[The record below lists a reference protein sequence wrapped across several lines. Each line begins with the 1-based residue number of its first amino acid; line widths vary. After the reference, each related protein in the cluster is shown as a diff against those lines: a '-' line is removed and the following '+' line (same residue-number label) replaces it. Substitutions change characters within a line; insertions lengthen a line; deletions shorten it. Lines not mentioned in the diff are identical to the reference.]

1 MIESHDMADT
11 LVEAVI
17 NAAAARQP
25 LRIVGGNSKQLLM
38 GRHCEATP
46 LQVGG
51 HRGIVDYTPEELVIT
66 ARAGTPIAE
75 IESTLAAEG
84 QTLASEPPRYNGT
97 GTLGGTLACNL
108 SGPARPWCGALRD
121 AVLGLRLIDGRG
133 QHLRFGGRV
142 MKNVAGYDVS
152 RLQAGALGTL
162 GVITEVSLKVM
173 PRSEFTTTLAFA
185 TPAAQAIETM
195 NRRAALP
202 SPLNGALWHAGRL
215 FLRLSGARSA
225 VEQYAREW
233 GGEQVSQE
241 DAPWDSLREMQAPL
255 FDQAQDMQPPLYRLS
270 VGSATSLGTLDEQC
284 VIDWCGALRWLTSE
298 QELASVHN
306 IAAAHG
312 GHASL
317 FRGGDRSGEVR
328 APLPSTQQALKHRLK
343 QAFDP
348 EAVFNPGRLY
358 SWL

>member
-1 MIESHDMADT
+1 MIESTDIADT

-17 NAAAARQP
+17 GAAEARAP
-25 LRIVGGNSKQLLM
+25 LCIVGGNSKQLLA
-38 GRHCEATP
+38 GRHCDATP

-75 IESTLAAEG
+75 IESTLSAEG
-84 QTLASEPPRYNGT
+84 QTLASEPPRYDGA

-108 SGPARPWCGALRD
+108 SGPARPWSGALRD

-185 TPAAQAIETM
+185 LPAAQAIDTM
-195 NRRAALP
+195 NRRAAVP

-215 FLRLSGARSA
+215 FLRLSGAQSA
-225 VEQYAREW
+225 VAQCAREW
-233 GGEQVSQE
+233 GGEPVSAQ
-241 DAPWDSLREMQAPL
+241 DAPWESLREMPEAL
-255 FDQAQDMQPPLYRLS
+255 FDQAQNQPLPLYRLS
-270 VGSATSLGTLDEQC
+270 VGSASSLGDLDERC
-284 VIDWCGALRWLTSE
+284 IIDWCGALRWLPSE
-298 QELASVHN
+298 QALSSVHA
-306 IAAAHG
+306 IAAANG

-328 APLPSTQQALKHRLK
+328 APLAPAQQGVQQRLK

-348 EAVFNPGRLY
+348 GAIFNPGRLY